1 MQHYLPRLEGLWHS
15 TCFDQQL
22 QNQLASIAEAAASI
36 ASERLLRHFFAPFSP
51 LFRISVSITL
61 IHAAAEVAQSG
72 GPGLS
77 ASGICLLTA
86 GVRAEPAHSD
96 LCRQGRQ
103 EVIELSLLCSS
114 CGARNC
120 TNNLLYPAL
129 EGVKIGYTTL

>member
-15 TCFDQQL
+15 ICFDQQL
-22 QNQLASIAEAAASI
+22 QNQLASIAAAAASI
-36 ASERLLRHFFAPFSP
+36 ASERLLRHFFATSSP
-51 LFRISVSITL
+51 LLRISVSITL
-61 IHAAAEVAQSG
+61 MHAAATVAA
-72 GPGLS
+72 GLS

-120 TNNLLYPAL
+120 TNNALYPAL
-129 EGVKIGYTTL
+129 QVVKIGYTPFT